1 MQDSRPIA
9 FVSKSLNLRNQALFI
24 YEKEFMAV
32 LLAIQKWKHYIQGT
46 HFIIR
51 TDQQSICYLMEQK
64 ITNALQQ
71 RWISKLLGL
80 DYEIRYKRGAENKVA
95 DALSR
100 KDCSANEF
108 HAITV
113 VKPKWLEEVIN
124 SYHSDPLCQK
134 IIAAKAIDSNSY
146 EDYSLVGDVLR
157 YKSRIYVGS
166 SSELRQQII
175 YNFHS
180 SAVGG
185 HSGNQAT
192 YQRIKALFY
201 WPGLE
206 ANVISFVQ
214 ACDTCKLTKS
224 ENTPYPGLLQPL
236 AIPDQAWT
244 HFSMDFIEGLPKSDG
259 KNVILVVVDR
269 FSKYAHF
276 LALSHPYTAI
286 SVAKLFMTMLAN
298 YMDFRIVLLQIGIPY
313 SQVHFG
319 QSFSNFWGLILIS
332 LLLTI
337 LKVMGKLNA

>member
-1 MQDSRPIA
+1 M
-9 FVSKSLNLRNQALFI
+9 K
-24 YEKEFMAV
+24 
-32 LLAIQKWKHYIQGT
+32 
-46 HFIIR
+46 
-51 TDQQSICYLMEQK
+51 
-64 ITNALQQ
+64 
-71 RWISKLLGL
+71 
-80 DYEIRYKRGAENKVA
+80 
-95 DALSR
+95 
-100 KDCSANEF
+100 
-108 HAITV
+108 
-113 VKPKWLEEVIN
+113 
-124 SYHSDPLCQK
+124 
-134 IIAAKAIDSNSY
+134 
-146 EDYSLVGDVLR
+146 
-157 YKSRIYVGS
+157 
-166 SSELRQQII
+166 
-175 YNFHS
+175 
-180 SAVGG
+180 
-185 HSGNQAT
+185 
-192 YQRIKALFY
+192 
-201 WPGLE
+201 

-244 HFSMDFIEGLPKSDG
+244 HFSMDFIEGLTKSDG

-319 QSFSNFWGLILIS
+319 QSFSNFWGLILTS